1 MRLLGFR
8 FGQLHDFDLRAPP
21 CLHAG
26 ADSAA
31 SGRFQLGTMAE
42 QSIDK
47 KTILSSA
54 HQDLGDNLDLGDG
67 WQRALWT
74 NVGDSIN
81 SCTQETI
88 LDDLPAF
95 PPTTVVCAMAASM
108 KSAKRKAA
116 TSVEEQPRQ
125 GKAARRLTS
134 TFGDSARAGQVDF
147 LLSILDMASSVQ
159 DFRDKAC
166 STDAEITVDGDFK
179 TLIDNVYA
187 KCGQDLIKE
196 NMYKLI
202 RTLDVFLTMR
212 DEGIAEFKDDGCII
226 WFPFSSIKVKL
237 RQAWDNYVSQ
247 LAQDFVRKY
256 NKTGKTI
263 KEPISTVYEII
274 NMAGFRCKLS
284 ENPKIRTRR
293 KTSRRST
300 RSTLMIFASGG
311 MRY

>member
-1 MRLLGFR
+1 MSIETQQHRQTQERLEKVTIENMALKANLQEAIDIIKELQQWTRPFA
-8 FGQLHDFDLRAPP
+8 QLPLPQSDDAQ
-21 CLHAG
+21 
-26 ADSAA
+26 SAA
-31 SGRFQLGTMAE
+31 AT
-42 QSIDK
+42 
-47 KTILSSA
+47 
-54 HQDLGDNLDLGDG
+54 
-67 WQRALWT
+67 
-74 NVGDSIN
+74 
-81 SCTQETI
+81 
-88 LDDLPAF
+88 
-95 PPTTVVCAMAASM
+95 PTKDAVTPDI
-108 KSAKRKAA
+108 KGAKRKAA
-116 TSVEEQPRQ
+116 TSVEGQPRQ

-147 LLSILDMASSVQ
+147 LLSLLEMASSVQ

-166 STDAEITVDGDFK
+166 STDAEITVGGDFK

-284 ENPKIRTRR
+284 ENLKIRKR
-293 KTSRRST
+293 KQLGLEPLGQYEKKSLKQDYYVTDPKYFGDKKIERAGTGR
-300 RSTLMIFASGG
+300 
-311 MRY
+311 